1 MIKIE
6 LEVVKGDAK
15 LEFNSKGISI
25 ADLQAAICNL
35 ELVKMNLLGQLAGM
49 TEVHKEQGQGQG
61 KEGGDL

>member
-1 MIKIE
+1 
-6 LEVVKGDAK
+6 

-35 ELVKMNLLGQLAGM
+35 ELIKMNLLGELAKM
-49 TEVHKEQGQGQG
+49 TEVHKEQGHE